1 MEAPPDSSSAAE
13 APAVDSS
20 SADHTWVVNTRGI
33 GKLSAG
39 MTLKEANAV
48 LDGTLIIPA
57 KLEEC
62 DWVRVRGAPDGLL
75 MMVQKGRISRID
87 IIRSSTIETGAGAK
101 IGDTEARIKALY
113 PGRVA
118 VEPHAYTDGH
128 YLVFTPPAAADSSFR
143 IVFETDGQKVLR
155 YRSGLMPAV
164 EYVEG
169 CS

>member
-1 MEAPPDSSSAAE
+1 
-13 APAVDSS
+13 
-20 SADHTWVVNTRGI
+20 
-33 GKLSAG
+33 

-48 LDGTLIIPA
+48 VGGTLIIPA

-75 MMVQKGRISRID
+75 MMVQKERISRID
-87 IIRSSTIETGAGAK
+87 IIRESTIETGAGAK
-101 IGDTEARIKALY
+101 IGDTEERIKALY

-128 YLVFTPPAAADSSFR
+128 YLVVTPPAAADSSFR
-143 IVFETDGQKVLR
+143 IVFETDGKNVLR